1 LQVSSALVTF
11 ATRGVSHSV
20 ALLPFTL
27 LRSILRQKKKKYLIE
42 TQILFHHAKKY
53 DLKKKASKKKP
64 KSFKTL

>member
-27 LRSILRQKKKKYLIE
+27 LRSILRQKKKYLIE
-42 TQILFHHAKKY
+42 TQILFHHAEKY
-53 DLKKKASKKKP
+53 DLQKKASKKKP